1 MAKSSADPS
10 RRRFIKGAVAAG
22 GAATFAAGYADPL
35 LKMGK
40 GLTGS
45 AGETPEHRI
54 HGNSLVPEYT
64 VDPASGELTLNP
76 DQRLAFTV
84 CYGCTTKCG
93 VRVRVDNASDRVL
106 RVAGNPYHPLSAD
119 EHLPMRTP
127 VVDALRGLSAY
138 GDQGQQNR
146 STACARGNAMM
157 SQIDSP
163 FRVTH
168 CLKRVGERGSREW
181 QKVPFEQVIEEICEG
196 GDLFGEGHV
205 DGLRA
210 IHDVQTP
217 IDPANPEYGPKANQL
232 MVMEATDYGRS
243 AILKRFAFNAFGTRN
258 YGHHG
263 SYCGLAFRMGSGAV
277 MNDMK
282 KFAHVK
288 PDIQNAR
295 FIMYIGCAPS
305 QAGNPFKRQGRLIAQ
320 ARAAGTLEYVVVDP
334 ALNASASHA
343 ADHNRWVPIRP
354 GTDSAFAMA
363 LIRWLLDHEGY
374 AADFLALPGQAAAD
388 AAGEATHSN
397 ATHLVIDSAGHPR
410 RGRFLRASDLGRA
423 EAGAEDDA
431 PLVIADGELV
441 DGESVMAAELF
452 VDREV
457 ELGAAQDGSGERV
470 RVKSSLTLLRE
481 AAQEHSLADY
491 AAHCGIPE
499 ATIVELARRYAR
511 HGRRA
516 VVNCHGGMMSGNGF
530 YAAFAVQML
539 NLLAGNHNRKG
550 GSAPGGGQFNGVGTG
565 PRYDLANFPGKRG
578 PQGLF
583 LSRSRFP
590 YEKSSEY
597 RRKVAAGEAP
607 YPARAPWRSLAPPTL
622 TEHLPSALDGY
633 PYPIKAVIGCMA
645 NPIYGQAGLEGLIA
659 DKLKD
664 PKRLGLY
671 VAVDGFINETNRY
684 ADYIVP
690 DSVMYEV
697 WGFTG
702 AWRGTLGKMTTACWP
717 VVEPR
722 QEKTAEGEPVSMESF
737 FIAVAKRLGLPGFGE
752 GAIPAAD
759 GTLHPLNRAEDF
771 FLRAAANVAFQGE
784 PLPAAEQGDI
794 DHAGLAPLMP
804 KLERT
809 LPSDERGPVAYL
821 YARGGRFEDFSDHFK
836 GENLTSAWTRTL
848 CVYNERVG
856 TSINTQT
863 GVPNRGVPC
872 HGLPSLAD
880 GRAMREVFTEE
891 EWPLLAFSF
900 KSNLMN
906 SYAIG
911 LERLRMIKPYNPV
924 MLHREDAKRFGIAH
938 GDVIRIESPGGSVT
952 ALALVG
958 EGVAPGALAIE
969 HGYGHR
975 DLGATPHVID
985 GESQPDLEWL
995 RAGININDLGFADP
1009 TRRVAGTW
1017 LEPISGAA
1025 VRQGLPIRVTRVEG

>member
-1 MAKSSADPS
+1 MAKSPDTS

-35 LKMGK
+35 IKMSK

-45 AGETPEHRI
+45 AGETPKHRI
-54 HGNSLVPEYT
+54 HGNALAPEYR
-64 VDPASGELTLNP
+64 VDPESGELTLNP
-76 DQRLAFTV
+76 DQRVAFTV

-93 VRVRVDNASDRVL
+93 VRVRVDNDTDQVL

-119 EHLPMRTP
+119 EQLPMRTP
-127 VVDALRGLSAY
+127 VADALRGLSAY

-168 CLKRVGERGSREW
+168 CLKRVGGRGGREW
-181 QKVPFEQVIEEICEG
+181 RKVSFEQVIEEICEG

-210 IHDVQTP
+210 IHDVDTL
-217 IDPANPEYGPKANQL
+217 IDPENPEYGPKANQL

-243 AILKRFAFNAFGTRN
+243 ALLKRFAFNAFGTRN

-277 MNDMK
+277 MNDMGG
-282 KFAHVK
+282 FSHVK

-295 FIMYIGCAPS
+295 FIMYIGSAPS

-334 ALNASASHA
+334 GLNASASHA
-343 ADHNRWVPIRP
+343 DDHNRWLPICP

-363 LIRWLLDHEGY
+363 VIQWLLDNEGY
-374 AADFLALPGQAAAD
+374 ARAFLALPGQPAAD
-388 AAGEATHSN
+388 AADEMTHTN
-397 ATHLVIDSAGHPR
+397 ATHLVIDSEGHPR
-410 RGRFLRASDLGRA
+410 RGRFLRTSDLGQA
-423 EAGAEDDA
+423 KTDSEADV
-431 PLVIADGELV
+431 PMVVADGELV
-441 DGESVMAAELF
+441 ASDAVMAAELF

-457 ELGAAQDGSGERV
+457 ELVGATEGHGETVRV
-470 RVKSSLTLLRE
+470 RSSMTLLRE
-481 AAQEHSLADY
+481 AAHEHSLADY
-491 AAHCGIPE
+491 AEYCGIPE
-499 ATIVELARRYAR
+499 ATIIELARRYAR

-539 NLLAGNHNRKG
+539 NVLAGNHNRKG
-550 GSAPGGGQFNGVGTG
+550 GSAEGGGQFNGVGEG

-578 PQGLF
+578 PKGIF

-597 RRKVAAGEAP
+597 QRKVAAGETP

-645 NPIYGQAGLEGLIA
+645 NPIYGQAGLESLIA

-664 PKRLGLY
+664 PRRLGLF
-671 VAVDGFINETNRY
+671 VAVDGFLNETNRY

-702 AWRGTLGKMTTACWP
+702 AWKGTLGKMTTACWP

-722 QEKTAEGEPVSMESF
+722 QQKTEDGEPASMESF
-737 FIAVAKRLGLPGFGE
+737 FIATAKRLGLPGFGD
-752 GAIPAAD
+752 GAIPDAD
-759 GTLHPLNRAEDF
+759 GQLHPLNRAEDF
-771 FLRAAANVAFQGE
+771 FLRAAANVAMQGE
-784 PLPAAEQGDI
+784 PLPAADESDI
-794 DHAGLAPLMP
+794 AHAGLAPLMP

-809 LPSDERGPVAYL
+809 LKPEERGPVAFL
-821 YARGGRFEDFSDHFK
+821 FARGGRFEDVKDHFK

-848 CVYNERVG
+848 CVYNEQVG
-856 TSINTQT
+856 TSINTQS
-863 GVPNRGVPC
+863 GQPNRGVPC
-872 HGLPSLAD
+872 HGVPPLAN
-880 GRAMREVFTEE
+880 GRPMREVFTEE
-891 EWPLLAFSF
+891 AWPLLAFSF

-924 MLHREDAKRFGIAH
+924 MMHRQDAERFGIAH
-938 GDVIRIESPGGSVT
+938 GDTIRIESPGGSVV

-958 EGVAPGALAIE
+958 EGVMPGALGIE

-975 DLGATPHVID
+975 DLGAIPHVID

-995 RAGININDLGFADP
+995 RAGININDLGFKDP
-1009 TRRVAGTW
+1009 TRSVDGTW

-1025 VRQGLPIRVTRVEG
+1025 VRQGLPIRVTRHEA

>member
-1 MAKSSADPS
+1 MAKSPDTS
-10 RRRFIKGAVAAG
+10 RRRFLKGAVAAG
-22 GAATFAAGYADPL
+22 GAATFAAGYSDPL
-35 LKMGK
+35 IKMGK
-40 GLTGS
+40 GVTGS
-45 AGETPEHRI
+45 AGEKPEHRI
-54 HGNSLVPEYT
+54 HGNSLAPEYT
-64 VDPASGELTLNP
+64 VDPESGELTLNP
-76 DQRLAFTV
+76 DQRVAFTV

-93 VRVRVDNASDRVL
+93 VRVRVDNDTDQVL

-127 VVDALRGLSAY
+127 VVEALRSVSAF

-157 SQIDSP
+157 AQIDSP

-168 CLKRVGERGSREW
+168 CLKRVGGRGSREW
-181 QKVPFEQVIEEICEG
+181 EKVPFEQVIEEICEG

-210 IHDVQTP
+210 IHDLDTP
-217 IDPANPEYGPKANQL
+217 IDPENPEYGPKANQL

-243 AILKRFAFNAFGTRN
+243 ALLKRFAFNAFGTRN

-263 SYCGLAFRMGSGAV
+263 SYCGLAYRMGSGAV
-277 MNDMK
+277 MDDLAKN
-282 KFAHVK
+282 AHTK
-288 PDIQNAR
+288 PDIQNAH
-295 FIMYIGCAPS
+295 FILYVGTAPS

-320 ARAAGTLEYVVVDP
+320 ARAEGTLEYVVVDP
-334 ALNASASHA
+334 GLNASASHA

-354 GTDSAFAMA
+354 GTDSALAMA
-363 LIRWLLDHEGY
+363 MIQWLLDHEGY
-374 AADFLALPGQAAAD
+374 AKAFLELPGQPAAD
-388 AAGEATHSN
+388 AANEATHTN
-397 ATHLVIDSAGHPR
+397 ATHLVITAEDHQR
-410 RGRFLRASDLGRA
+410 RGRFLRASDLGLA
-423 EAGAEDDA
+423 EAESDADLPMVVTDD
-431 PLVIADGELV
+431 ELV
-441 DGESVMAAELF
+441 ASDAVMAAELF
-452 VDREV
+452 VDRDV
-457 ELGAAQDGSGERV
+457 ELADGKNV
-470 RVKSSLTLLRE
+470 RVKSSMVLLRE
-481 AAQEHSLADY
+481 SAKEYTLAEY
-491 AAHCGIPE
+491 AEHCGIPE
-499 ATIVELARRYAR
+499 ATIVDLATRFAS

-516 VVNCHGGMMSGNGF
+516 VTNSHGGMMSGNGF
-530 YAAFAVQML
+530 YAAFGMQML
-539 NLLAGNHNRKG
+539 NVLAGNHNRKG
-550 GSAPGGGQFNGVGTG
+550 GSAAGGGQFNGVGTG

-578 PQGLF
+578 PQGVF

-597 RRKVAAGEAP
+597 QRKVAAGENP

-645 NPIYGQAGLEGLIA
+645 NPIYGQAGLEALIA
-659 DKLKD
+659 EKIKD
-664 PKRLGLY
+664 PKRLGLF
-671 VAVDGFINETNRY
+671 VAVDGFLNETNRY

-702 AWRGTLGKMTTACWP
+702 SWKGSLGKMTTACWP

-722 QEKTAEGEPVSMESF
+722 QQKSEEGEPVSMDSF
-737 FIAVAKRLGLPGFGE
+737 FIAVAKRLGLAGFGDE
-752 GAIPAAD
+752 AIPDAE
-759 GTLHPLNRAEDF
+759 GKLHPLHRAEDF
-771 FLRAAANVAFQGE
+771 YLRAAANVAMQGE
-784 PLPAAEQGDI
+784 PLPAADESDI
-794 DHAGLAPLMP
+794 AHAGLAPLMSRI
-804 KLERT
+804 ERT
-809 LPSDERGPVAYL
+809 LKPEEHGPVAYL
-821 YARGGRFEDFSDHFK
+821 YARGGRFEDFKDHFK
-836 GENLTSAWTRTL
+836 GENLTSAWKRTL
-848 CVYNERVG
+848 CVYNEQVG
-856 TSINTQT
+856 TSIDTRN
-863 GVPNRGVPC
+863 GEPNRGVPF
-872 HGLPSLAD
+872 HGMPKLAD

-924 MLHREDAKRFGIAH
+924 MMHRQDAERFGITH
-938 GDVIRIESPGGSVT
+938 GDTIRIESPGGSVV

-958 EGVAPGALAIE
+958 EGVMPGALGIE

-995 RAGININDLGFADP
+995 RAGININDLGFKDP
-1009 TRRVAGTW
+1009 TRSVDGTW

-1025 VRQGLPIRVTRVEG
+1025 VRQGLPIRVTRHEA

>member
-1 MAKSSADPS
+1 MAESRVDPS
-10 RRRFIKGAVAAG
+10 RRRFMKGAVAAG
-22 GAATFAAGYADPL
+22 GAATFAAGYSDPL

-40 GLTGS
+40 GLSGS
-45 AGETPEHRI
+45 AGEKPEHRI
-54 HGNSLVPEYT
+54 HGNSLTPEYS
-64 VDPASGELTLNP
+64 VDPESGELTLNP
-76 DQRLAFTV
+76 DQRVAFTV

-93 VRVRVDNASDRVL
+93 VRVRVDNATDRVL
-106 RVAGNPYHPLSAD
+106 RVAGNPYNPLSAD

-127 VVDALRGLSAY
+127 VAEALRGLSAH
-138 GDQGQQNR
+138 GDQGQHNR

-157 SQIDSP
+157 AQIDSP

-168 CLKRVGERGSREW
+168 CLKRVGARGDREW
-181 QKVPFEQVIEEICEG
+181 QKISFEQLIEEVCEG
-196 GDLFGEGHV
+196 GDLFGEGEV
-205 DGLRA
+205 EGLRA
-210 IHDVQTP
+210 IHDVATP
-217 IDPANPEYGPKANQL
+217 IDPENPEYGPKANQL

-243 AILKRFAFNAFGTRN
+243 ALLKRFAFNAFGTRN

-277 MNDMK
+277 MNDMQ

-295 FIMYIGCAPS
+295 FLMYIGSAPS

-320 ARAAGTLEYVVVDP
+320 ARAAGTLDYVVVDP

-354 GTDSAFAMA
+354 GSDSAFAMA
-363 LIRWLLDHEGY
+363 LIQWLLDNEGY
-374 AADFLALPGQAAAD
+374 AEDFLELPGQAAAES
-388 AAGEATHSN
+388 AGEVTHSN
-397 ATHLVIDSAGHPR
+397 ATHLVIDSEGHSR
-410 RGRFLRASDLGRA
+410 RGHFLRVSDLGRA
-423 EAGAEDDA
+423 EAGSDGDVPMVMSES
-431 PLVIADGELV
+431 GELV
-441 DGESVMAAELF
+441 DSESVMRAALF

-457 ELGAAQDGSGERV
+457 SLADGARV
-470 RVKSSLTLLRE
+470 RVKSSMTLLRE
-481 AAQEHSLADY
+481 AAHEHTLAEY

-499 ATIVELARRYAR
+499 ATIVELARRYAS

-516 VVNCHGGMMSGNGF
+516 AVNCHGGMMSGNGF

-550 GSAPGGGQFNGVGTG
+550 GSAPGGGQFNGTGSG
-565 PRYDLANFPGKRG
+565 PRYDLADFPGKRG
-578 PQGLF
+578 PQGIF

-597 RRKVAAGEAP
+597 QRKVAAGENP

-645 NPIYGQAGLEGLIA
+645 NPLYGQAGLEALVA
-659 DKLKD
+659 DKLAD
-664 PKRLGLY
+664 PRRLGLF
-671 VAVDGFINETNRY
+671 VAIDGFLNETNRY

-702 AWRGTLGKMTTACWP
+702 AWRGALGKMTTACWP

-722 QEKTAEGEPVSMESF
+722 QQKTQEGEPVSMDSF
-737 FIAVAKRLGLPGFGE
+737 FIAVAKRLGLPGFGDE
-752 GAIPAAD
+752 AIPDAE
-759 GTLHPLNRAEDF
+759 GNLHPLDRAEDF
-771 FLRAAANVAFQGE
+771 YLRAAANVAMQGE
-784 PLPAAEQGDI
+784 PLPAADESDI
-794 DHAGLAPLMP
+794 AHAGLAPLLP

-809 LPSDERGPVAYL
+809 LKPEERGPVAYL
-821 YARGGRFEDFSDHFK
+821 YARGGRYEDFEAHFD
-836 GENLTSAWTRTL
+836 GENLTSAWKRTL

-856 TSINTQT
+856 TSINTQN
-863 GVPNRGVPC
+863 GQRNRGVPC
-872 HGLPSLAD
+872 HSLPKLAD
-880 GRAMREVFTEE
+880 GRDMRGVFSEE

-924 MLHREDAKRFGIAH
+924 MMHRQDAERFGIAH
-938 GDVIRIESPGGSVT
+938 GDTIRIESPGGSVV

-958 EGVAPGALAIE
+958 EGVMPGALGIE

-995 RAGININDLGFADP
+995 RAGININDLGFEDP
-1009 TRRVAGTW
+1009 TRSVAGTW
-1017 LEPISGAA
+1017 LEPISGAS
-1025 VRQGLPIRVTRVEG
+1025 VRQGLPIRVTRLAA

>member
-1 MAKSSADPS
+1 MAKSPDTS
-10 RRRFIKGAVAAG
+10 RRRFLKGAVAAG
-22 GAATFAAGYADPL
+22 GAATFAAGYSDPL
-35 LKMGK
+35 IKMGK
-40 GLTGS
+40 GVTGS

-54 HGNSLVPEYT
+54 HGNSLAPEYT

-76 DQRLAFTV
+76 DQRVAFTV

-93 VRVRVDNASDRVL
+93 VRVRVDNDTDQVL

-127 VVDALRGLSAY
+127 VVEALRSVSAF

-157 SQIDSP
+157 AQIDSP

-168 CLKRVGERGSREW
+168 CLKRVGRRGSREW
-181 QKVPFEQVIEEICEG
+181 EKVPFEQVIEEICEG

-210 IHDVQTP
+210 IHDLDTP
-217 IDPANPEYGPKANQL
+217 IDPENPEYGPKANQL

-243 AILKRFAFNAFGTRN
+243 ALLKRFAFNAFGTRN

-263 SYCGLAFRMGSGAV
+263 SYCGLAYRMGSGAV
-277 MNDMK
+277 MDDLAKN
-282 KFAHVK
+282 AHTK
-288 PDIQNAR
+288 PDIQNAH
-295 FIMYIGCAPS
+295 FILYVGTAPS

-320 ARAAGTLEYVVVDP
+320 ARAEGSLDYVVVDP
-334 ALNASASHA
+334 GLNASASHA

-354 GTDSAFAMA
+354 GTDSALAMA
-363 LIRWLLDHEGY
+363 MIQWLLDHEGY
-374 AADFLALPGQAAAD
+374 AKEFLALPGQPAAD
-388 AAGEATHSN
+388 AANEATHTN
-397 ATHLVIDSAGHPR
+397 ATHLVITAEDHPR
-410 RGRFLRASDLGRA
+410 RGRFLRASDLGLA
-423 EAGAEDDA
+423 EAESDA
-431 PLVIADGELV
+431 DVPMVVADGELAKST
-441 DGESVMAAELF
+441 DAMAAELF
-452 VDREV
+452 VDRDV
-457 ELGAAQDGSGERV
+457 ELAGLEEGPGENV
-470 RVKSSLTLLRE
+470 RVKSSMVLLRE
-481 AAQEHSLADY
+481 SANEYTLAEY
-491 AAHCGIPE
+491 AEHCGIPE
-499 ATIVELARRYAR
+499 ATIVDLATRFAS

-516 VVNCHGGMMSGNGF
+516 VTNSHGGMMSGNGF
-530 YAAFAVQML
+530 YAAFGMQML
-539 NLLAGNHNRKG
+539 NVLAGNHNRKG
-550 GSAPGGGQFNGVGTG
+550 GSAPGGGQFNGVGEG

-578 PQGLF
+578 PQGVF

-597 RRKVAAGEAP
+597 QRKVAAGENP

-645 NPIYGQAGLEGLIA
+645 NPIYGQAGLEALIA

-671 VAVDGFINETNRY
+671 VAVDGFLNETNRY

-702 AWRGTLGKMTTACWP
+702 AWKGALGRMTTACWP

-722 QEKTAEGEPVSMESF
+722 QQKTEEGEPVSMESF
-737 FIAVAKRLGLPGFGE
+737 FIATAKRLGLPGFGE
-752 GAIPAAD
+752 GAIPDAD
-759 GTLHPLNRAEDF
+759 GNLHPLNRAEDF
-771 FLRAAANVAFQGE
+771 FLRAAANVAMQGE
-784 PLPAAEQGDI
+784 PLPDADESDI
-794 DHAGLAPLMP
+794 AHGGIAPLLP
-804 KLERT
+804 RLERT
-809 LPSDERGPVAYL
+809 LKPEERGPVAYL
-821 YARGGRFEDFSDHFK
+821 YARGGRFEDFKDHFK
-836 GENLTSAWTRTL
+836 GENLTSAWKRTL
-848 CVYNERVG
+848 CVYNEQVG

-863 GVPNRGVPC
+863 GEPNRGVPR
-872 HGLPSLAD
+872 HGLPPLAD

-924 MLHREDAKRFGIAH
+924 MMHRQDAERFGITH
-938 GDVIRIESPGGSVT
+938 GDTIRIESPGGSVV

-958 EGVAPGALAIE
+958 EGVMPGALGIE

-995 RAGININDLGFADP
+995 RAGININDLGFKDP
-1009 TRRVAGTW
+1009 TRSVDGTW

-1025 VRQGLPIRVTRVEG
+1025 VRQGMPIRVTRLEA

>member
-1 MAKSSADPS
+1 MAKSPDTS
-10 RRRFIKGAVAAG
+10 RRRFLKGAVAAG
-22 GAATFAAGYADPL
+22 GAATFAAGYSDPL
-35 LKMGK
+35 IKMGK
-40 GLTGS
+40 GVTGS
-45 AGETPEHRI
+45 AGEKPEHRI
-54 HGNSLVPEYT
+54 HGNSLAPEYT
-64 VDPASGELTLNP
+64 VDPESGELTLNP
-76 DQRLAFTV
+76 DQRVAFTV

-93 VRVRVDNASDRVL
+93 VRVRVDNDTDQVL

-127 VVDALRGLSAY
+127 VVEALRSVSAF

-157 SQIDSP
+157 AQIDSP

-168 CLKRVGERGSREW
+168 CLKRVGGRGSREW
-181 QKVPFEQVIEEICEG
+181 EKVPFEQVIEEICEG

-210 IHDVQTP
+210 IHDLDTP
-217 IDPANPEYGPKANQL
+217 IDPENPEYGPKANQL

-243 AILKRFAFNAFGTRN
+243 ALLKRFAFNAFGTRN

-263 SYCGLAFRMGSGAV
+263 SYCGLAYRMGSGAV
-277 MNDMK
+277 MDDLAKN
-282 KFAHVK
+282 AHTK
-288 PDIQNAR
+288 PDIQNAH
-295 FIMYIGCAPS
+295 FILYVGTAPS

-320 ARAAGTLEYVVVDP
+320 ARAEGTLEYVVVDP
-334 ALNASASHA
+334 GLNASASHA

-354 GTDSAFAMA
+354 GTDSALAMA
-363 LIRWLLDHEGY
+363 MIQWLLDHEGY
-374 AADFLALPGQAAAD
+374 AKAFLELPGQPAAD
-388 AAGEATHSN
+388 AANEATHTN
-397 ATHLVIDSAGHPR
+397 ATHLVITAEDHQR
-410 RGRFLRASDLGRA
+410 RGRFLRASDLGLA
-423 EAGAEDDA
+423 EAESDADLPMVVTDD
-431 PLVIADGELV
+431 ELV
-441 DGESVMAAELF
+441 ASDAVMAAELF
-452 VDREV
+452 VDRDV
-457 ELGAAQDGSGERV
+457 ELADGKNV
-470 RVKSSLTLLRE
+470 RVKSSMVLLRE
-481 AAQEHSLADY
+481 SAKEYTLAEY
-491 AAHCGIPE
+491 AEHCGIPE
-499 ATIVELARRYAR
+499 ATIVDLATRFAS

-516 VVNCHGGMMSGNGF
+516 VTNSHGGMMSGNGF
-530 YAAFAVQML
+530 YAAFGMQML
-539 NLLAGNHNRKG
+539 NVLAGNHNRKG
-550 GSAPGGGQFNGVGTG
+550 GSAAGGGQFNGVGTG

-578 PQGLF
+578 PQGVF

-597 RRKVAAGEAP
+597 QRKVAAGENP
-607 YPARAPWRSLAPPTL
+607 YPARAPWRYLAPPTL

-645 NPIYGQAGLEGLIA
+645 NPIYGQAGLEALIA
-659 DKLKD
+659 EKIKD
-664 PKRLGLY
+664 PKRLGLF
-671 VAVDGFINETNRY
+671 VAVDGFLNETNRY

-702 AWRGTLGKMTTACWP
+702 SWKGSLGKMTTACWP

-722 QEKTAEGEPVSMESF
+722 QQKSEEGEPVSMDSF
-737 FIAVAKRLGLPGFGE
+737 FIAVAKRLGLAGFGDE
-752 GAIPAAD
+752 AIPDAE
-759 GTLHPLNRAEDF
+759 GKLHPLHRAEDF
-771 FLRAAANVAFQGE
+771 YLRAAANVAMQGE
-784 PLPAAEQGDI
+784 PLPAADESDI
-794 DHAGLAPLMP
+794 AHAGLAPLMSRI
-804 KLERT
+804 ERT
-809 LPSDERGPVAYL
+809 LKPEEHGPVAYL
-821 YARGGRFEDFSDHFK
+821 YARGGRFEDFKDHFK
-836 GENLTSAWTRTL
+836 GENLTSAWKRTL
-848 CVYNERVG
+848 CVYNEQVG
-856 TSINTQT
+856 TSIDTRN
-863 GVPNRGVPC
+863 GEPNRGVPF
-872 HGLPSLAD
+872 HGMPKLAD

-924 MLHREDAKRFGIAH
+924 MMHRQDAERFGITH
-938 GDVIRIESPGGSVT
+938 GDTIRIESPGGSVV

-958 EGVAPGALAIE
+958 EGVMPGALGIE

-995 RAGININDLGFADP
+995 RAGININDLGFKDP
-1009 TRRVAGTW
+1009 TRSVDGTW

-1025 VRQGLPIRVTRVEG
+1025 VRQGLPIRVTRHEA

>member
-1 MAKSSADPS
+1 MDKS
-10 RRRFIKGAVAAG
+10 RRRFMKGAVAAG
-22 GAATFAAGYADPL
+22 GVATFAAGYSDPL

-40 GLTGS
+40 GVTGS
-45 AGETPEHRI
+45 AGEKPNHRI
-54 HGNSLVPEYT
+54 HDNSLVPEYT
-64 VDPASGELTLNP
+64 VDPQSGELTLNP
-76 DQRLAFTV
+76 DQRVAFTV

-93 VRVRVDNASDRVL
+93 VRVRVDKATDQVL
-106 RVAGNPYHPLSAD
+106 RVSGNPYNPLSSD

-157 SQIDSP
+157 AQIDSP

-168 CLKRVGERGSREW
+168 CLKRVGGRGGREW
-181 QKVPFEQVIEEICEG
+181 QKISFEQLIEEVCEG
-196 GDLFGEGHV
+196 GDLFGEGEV

-210 IHDVQTP
+210 IHDHDTL
-217 IDPANPEYGPKANQL
+217 IDPENPEYGPRANQL

-243 AILKRFAFNAFGTRN
+243 ALLKRFTMNAFATRN

-263 SYCGLAFRMGSGAV
+263 SYCGLAYRMGSGAV
-277 MNDMK
+277 MDDLAKN
-282 KFAHVK
+282 AHTK

-295 FIMYIGCAPS
+295 FILYVGTAPS

-320 ARAAGTLEYVVVDP
+320 ARAAGTLDYVVVDP
-334 ALNASASHA
+334 GLNASVSHA
-343 ADHNRWVPIRP
+343 ADHNRWVPILP
-354 GTDSAFAMA
+354 GTDSALAMGM
-363 LIRWLLDHEGY
+363 IQWLLNNEGY
-374 AADFLALPGQAAAD
+374 AKGFLELPGQPAAD
-388 AAGEATHSN
+388 AANEATHTN
-397 ATHLVIDSAGHPR
+397 ATHLVIDTEGHPR
-410 RGRFLRASDLGRA
+410 RGRFLRASDLNQA
-423 EAGAEDDA
+423 EAGSEADV
-431 PLVIADGELV
+431 PMVVADGELV
-441 DGESVMAAELF
+441 ASDSVMAAELF
-452 VDREV
+452 VNREV
-457 ELGAAQDGSGERV
+457 ALADGETLRV
-470 RVKSSLTLLRE
+470 RSSMTLLRD
-481 AAQEHSLADY
+481 AANEQDLATY
-491 AAHCGIPE
+491 AEHCGIPE
-499 ATIVELARRYAR
+499 DTIVDLARRFAS

-516 VVNCHGGMMSGNGF
+516 VTNSHGGMMSGHGF
-530 YAAFAVQML
+530 YAAFGMQML
-539 NLLAGNHNRKG
+539 NVLAGNHNRKG
-550 GSAPGGGQFNGVGTG
+550 GSAVGGGQFNGVGEG

-578 PQGLF
+578 PQGVF

-597 RRKVAAGEAP
+597 QRKVAAGKNP

-645 NPIYGQAGLEGLIA
+645 NPIYGQAGLEALIA

-664 PKRLGLY
+664 PKRLGLF
-671 VAVDGFINETNRY
+671 VAIDGFLNETNRY

-697 WGFTG
+697 WGFTS
-702 AWRGTLGKMTTACWP
+702 AWKGNLGKMTTACWP

-722 QEKTAEGEPVSMESF
+722 QQKSEEGEPVSMDSF
-737 FIAVAKRLGLPGFGE
+737 FIAVAKRLGLAGFGDE
-752 GAIPAAD
+752 AIPDAE
-759 GTLHPLNRAEDF
+759 GNLHPLHLAEDF
-771 FLRAAANVAFQGE
+771 YLRAAANVAMQGE
-784 PLPAAEQGDI
+784 PLPAADESDI
-794 DHAGLAPLMP
+794 VHAGLAPLMP
-804 KLERT
+804 RIERT
-809 LPSDERGPVAYL
+809 LKPEEHGPVAYL
-821 YARGGRFEDFSDHFK
+821 YARGGRFEDFKDHFK
-836 GENLTSAWTRTL
+836 GENLTSAWKRTL
-848 CVYNERVG
+848 CVYNEQVG
-856 TSINTQT
+856 TSIDTRN
-863 GVPNRGVPC
+863 GELNRGVPFYSM
-872 HGLPSLAD
+872 PKLAD
-880 GRAMREVFTEE
+880 GSAMREVFTEE

-924 MLHREDAKRFGIAH
+924 MMHRQDAERFGISH
-938 GDVIRIESPGGSVT
+938 GDTIRIESPGGSVV

-958 EGVAPGALAIE
+958 EGVMPGALGIE

-995 RAGININDLGFADP
+995 RAGININNLGFKDP
-1009 TRRVAGTW
+1009 TRSVAGTW

-1025 VRQGLPIRVTRVEG
+1025 VRQGLPIRVTHIDV

>member
-1 MAKSSADPS
+1 MAKSPDTS
-10 RRRFIKGAVAAG
+10 RRRFLKGAAAAG
-22 GAATFAAGYADPL
+22 GAATFAAGYSDPL
-35 LKMGK
+35 VKMAK
-40 GLTGS
+40 GVTGS
-45 AGETPEHRI
+45 AGEKPEHRI
-54 HGNSLVPEYT
+54 HGNSLAPEYT
-64 VDPASGELTLNP
+64 VDPESGELTLNP
-76 DQRLAFTV
+76 DQRVAFTV

-93 VRVRVDNASDRVL
+93 VRVRVDNATDQVL
-106 RVAGNPYHPLSAD
+106 RVSGNPYNPLSSD

-127 VVDALRGLSAY
+127 VVEALRGLSAY

-157 SQIDSP
+157 AQIDSP

-168 CLKRVGERGSREW
+168 CLKRVGGRGSREW
-181 QKVPFEQVIEEICEG
+181 EKVSFEQVIEEICEG
-196 GDLFGEGHV
+196 GDLFGEGAV

-210 IHDVQTP
+210 IHDVDTP
-217 IDPANPEYGPKANQL
+217 IDPENPEYGPKANQL

-243 AILKRFAFNAFGTRN
+243 ALLKRFAFNAFGTRN

-263 SYCGLAFRMGSGAV
+263 SYCGLAYRMGSGAV
-277 MNDMK
+277 MDDLAKN
-282 KFAHVK
+282 AHTK

-295 FIMYIGCAPS
+295 FILYVGTAPS

-320 ARAAGTLEYVVVDP
+320 ARAEGTLEYVVVDP
-334 ALNASASHA
+334 GLNASASHA

-354 GTDSAFAMA
+354 GTDSALAMA
-363 LIRWLLDHEGY
+363 MIQWLLDHEGY
-374 AADFLALPGQAAAD
+374 AKAFLELPGQPAAE
-388 AAGEATHSN
+388 AAGEATHTN
-397 ATHLVIDSAGHPR
+397 ASHLVITAEDHPR
-410 RGRFLRASDLGRA
+410 RGRFLRTSDLGLA
-423 EAGAEDDA
+423 EADSDA
-431 PLVIADGELV
+431 DVPMVVADGELAKST
-441 DGESVMAAELF
+441 DVMAAELF
-452 VDREV
+452 VDRDV
-457 ELGAAQDGSGERV
+457 ELVGSSEGPGETV
-470 RVKSSLTLLRE
+470 RVKSSMVLLRE
-481 AAQEHSLADY
+481 SANEYTLAEY
-491 AAHCGIPE
+491 AEHCGIPE
-499 ATIVELARRYAR
+499 ATIVDLATRFAS

-516 VVNCHGGMMSGNGF
+516 VTNSHGGMMSGNGF
-530 YAAFAVQML
+530 YAAFGMQML
-539 NLLAGNHNRKG
+539 NVLAGNHNRKG
-550 GSAPGGGQFNGVGTG
+550 GSAAGGGQFNGVGTG

-578 PQGLF
+578 PKGVF

-597 RRKVAAGEAP
+597 QRKVAAGENP

-664 PKRLGLY
+664 PKRLGLF
-671 VAVDGFINETNRY
+671 VAVDGFLNETNRY

-702 AWRGTLGKMTTACWP
+702 AWKGTLGKMTTACWP

-722 QEKTAEGEPVSMESF
+722 QQKTEDGEPVSMESF
-737 FIAVAKRLGLPGFGE
+737 FIATAKRLELPGFGDE
-752 GAIPAAD
+752 SIPDAD
-759 GTLHPLNRAEDF
+759 GNLHPLNRAEDF
-771 FLRAAANVAFQGE
+771 FLRAAANVAMQGE
-784 PLPAAEQGDI
+784 PLPAADESDI
-794 DHAGLAPLMP
+794 AHAGLAPLLP
-804 KLERT
+804 RLART
-809 LPSDERGPVAYL
+809 LKPEERGPVAYL
-821 YARGGRFEDFSDHFK
+821 YVRGGRFEDFKDHFK
-836 GENLTSAWTRTL
+836 GENLTSAWKRTL
-848 CVYNERVG
+848 CVYNEQVG
-856 TSINTQT
+856 TSINTQS
-863 GVPNRGVPC
+863 GEPNRGVPR
-872 HGLPSLAD
+872 HALPPLAD

-891 EWPLLAFSF
+891 DWPLLAFSF

-924 MLHREDAKRFGIAH
+924 MMHRQDAERFGIQH
-938 GDVIRIESPGGSVT
+938 GDTIRIESPGGSVV

-958 EGVAPGALAIE
+958 EGVMPGALGIE

-995 RAGININDLGFADP
+995 RAGININDLGFKDP
-1009 TRRVAGTW
+1009 TRSIDGTW

-1025 VRQGLPIRVTRVEG
+1025 VRQGMPIRVTRLEA

>member
-1 MAKSSADPS
+1 MAKSPDTS
-10 RRRFIKGAVAAG
+10 RRRFLKGAVAAG
-22 GAATFAAGYADPL
+22 GAATFAAGYSDPL
-35 LKMGK
+35 VKMAK
-40 GLTGS
+40 GVTGS
-45 AGETPEHRI
+45 AGEKPAHRI
-54 HGNSLVPEYT
+54 HGNSLAPEYR

-76 DQRLAFTV
+76 DQRVAFTV

-93 VRVRVDNASDRVL
+93 VRVRVDNATDQVL
-106 RVAGNPYHPLSAD
+106 RVSGNPYNPLSAD

-127 VVDALRGLSAY
+127 VAEALRGLSAY
-138 GDQGQQNR
+138 GDQGQLNR

-157 SQIDSP
+157 AQIDSP

-181 QKVPFEQVIEEICEG
+181 QKVSFEQVIEEICEG

-210 IHDVQTP
+210 IHDHDTL
-217 IDPANPEYGPKANQL
+217 IDPENPEYGPKANQL

-243 AILKRFAFNAFGTRN
+243 ALLKRFTMNAFATRN

-263 SYCGLAFRMGSGAV
+263 SYCGLAYRMGAGAV
-277 MNDMK
+277 MDDLAKN
-282 KFAHVK
+282 AHTK

-295 FIMYIGCAPS
+295 FILYVGTAPS

-320 ARAAGTLEYVVVDP
+320 ARAEGSLEYVVVDP
-334 ALNASASHA
+334 GLNASASHA

-354 GTDSAFAMA
+354 GSDSALAMA
-363 LIRWLLDHEGY
+363 MIQWLLDHEGY
-374 AADFLALPGQAAAD
+374 AKDFLSLPGQSAAD
-388 AAGEATHSN
+388 AANEATHTN
-397 ATHLVIDSAGHPR
+397 ATHLVIESEGTPR
-410 RGRFLRASDLGRA
+410 RGRFLRASDLGLA
-423 EAGAEDDA
+423 EAGSDADA
-431 PLVIADGELV
+431 PMVVADGELV
-441 DGESVMAAELF
+441 PGNEAMAAELF

-457 ELGAAQDGSGERV
+457 ELADGSAV
-470 RVKSSLTLLRE
+470 RVKSSMTLLRE
-481 AAQEHSLADY
+481 AANEHSLATY
-491 AAHCGIPE
+491 AEHCGIPE
-499 ATIVELARRYAR
+499 ATIVDLASRFAR

-516 VVNCHGGMMSGNGF
+516 VTNSHGGMMSGNGF
-530 YAAFAVQML
+530 YAAFGMQML
-539 NLLAGNHNRKG
+539 NVLAGNHNRKG
-550 GSAPGGGQFNGVGTG
+550 GSAVGGGQFNGVGEG

-578 PQGLF
+578 PQGVF

-590 YEKSSEY
+590 YEKSSEHQ
-597 RRKVAAGEAP
+597 RKVAAGENP

-633 PYPIKAVIGCMA
+633 PYPIKALIGCMA
-645 NPIYGQAGLEGLIA
+645 NPIYGQAGLEALIA
-659 DKLKD
+659 EKLKD
-664 PKRLGLY
+664 PKRLGLF
-671 VAVDGFINETNRY
+671 VAVDGFLNETNRY

-702 AWRGTLGKMTTACWP
+702 AWKGSLGRMTTACWP

-722 QEKTAEGEPVSMESF
+722 QQKTAEDEPVSMESF
-737 FIAVAKRLGLPGFGE
+737 FIATAKRLGLAGFGDE
-752 GAIPAAD
+752 AIPDAD
-759 GTLHPLNRAEDF
+759 GNLHPLNRAEDF
-771 FLRAAANVAFQGE
+771 FLRAAANVAMQGE
-784 PLPAAEQGDI
+784 PLPDADESDI
-794 DHAGLAPLMP
+794 AHGGLAPLLP

-809 LPSDERGPVAYL
+809 LKPEERGPVAYL
-821 YARGGRFEDFSDHFK
+821 YARGGRFEDFKDHFK
-836 GENLTSAWTRTL
+836 GENLTSAWKRTL
-848 CVYNERVG
+848 CVYNEQVG

-863 GVPNRGVPC
+863 GEPNRGVPR
-872 HGLPSLAD
+872 HGLPPLAD

-924 MLHREDAKRFGIAH
+924 MMHRQDAKRFGISH
-938 GDVIRIESPGGSVT
+938 GDTIRIESPGGSVV

-958 EGVAPGALAIE
+958 EGVMPGALGIE

-985 GESQPDLEWL
+985 GEAQPDLEWL
-995 RAGININDLGFADP
+995 RAGININDLGFKDP
-1009 TRRVAGTW
+1009 TRRVDGTW

-1025 VRQGLPIRVTRVEG
+1025 VRQGLPIRVTRLEA

>member
-1 MAKSSADPS
+1 MAKSPDTS
-10 RRRFIKGAVAAG
+10 RRRFLKGAVAAG
-22 GAATFAAGYADPL
+22 GAATFAAGYSDPL

-40 GLTGS
+40 GFSGS
-45 AGETPEHRI
+45 AGEKPEHRI
-54 HGNSLVPEYT
+54 HGNSLAPEYS
-64 VDPASGELTLNP
+64 VDPESGELTLNP
-76 DQRLAFTV
+76 DQRMAFTV

-93 VRVRVDNASDRVL
+93 VRVRVDNATDRVL
-106 RVAGNPYHPLSAD
+106 RVAGNPYNPLSAD

-127 VVDALRGLSAY
+127 VAEALRGLSAY
-138 GDQGQQNR
+138 GDQGQHNR

-157 SQIDSP
+157 AQIDSP

-168 CLKRVGERGSREW
+168 CLKRVGARGDREW
-181 QKVPFEQVIEEICEG
+181 QKISFEQLIEEVCEG
-196 GDLFGEGHV
+196 GDLFGEGEV
-205 DGLRA
+205 EGLRA
-210 IHDVQTP
+210 IHDVETP
-217 IDPANPEYGPKANQL
+217 IDPENPEYGPKANQL

-243 AILKRFAFNAFGTRN
+243 ALLKRFAFNAFGTRN

-277 MNDMK
+277 MNDMQ

-295 FIMYIGCAPS
+295 FLMYIGSAPS

-320 ARAAGTLEYVVVDP
+320 ARAAGTLDYVVVDP

-354 GTDSAFAMA
+354 GSDSAFAMA
-363 LIRWLLDHEGY
+363 LIQWLLDNEGY
-374 AADFLALPGQAAAD
+374 AKDFLELPGQAAAES
-388 AAGEATHSN
+388 AGEVTHSN
-397 ATHLVIDSAGHPR
+397 ATHLVLDSDGHPR
-410 RGRFLRASDLGRA
+410 RGHFLRVSDLGRA
-423 EAGAEDDA
+423 EAGSDGDV
-431 PLVIADGELV
+431 PLVVNESGELV
-441 DGESVMAAELF
+441 DSESVMRAALF

-457 ELGAAQDGSGERV
+457 SLADGERV
-470 RVKSSLTLLRE
+470 RVKSSMTLLRE
-481 AAQEHSLADY
+481 AAHEHTLAEY

-499 ATIVELARRYAR
+499 ATIVELARRYAS

-516 VVNCHGGMMSGNGF
+516 AVNCHGGMMSGNGF
-530 YAAFAVQML
+530 YAAFGVQML

-550 GSAPGGGQFNGVGTG
+550 GSAPGGGQFNGTGSG
-565 PRYDLANFPGKRG
+565 PRYDLADFPGKRG
-578 PQGLF
+578 PQGIF

-597 RRKVAAGEAP
+597 QRKVDAGENP

-633 PYPIKAVIGCMA
+633 PYSIKAVIGCMA
-645 NPIYGQAGLEGLIA
+645 NPLYGQAGLEALVA

-664 PKRLGLY
+664 SKRLGLF
-671 VAVDGFINETNRY
+671 VTIDGFLNETNRY

-702 AWRGTLGKMTTACWP
+702 AWRGALGKMTTACWP

-722 QEKTAEGEPVSMESF
+722 QQKTQEGEPVSMDSF
-737 FIAVAKRLGLPGFGE
+737 FIAVAKRLGLPGFGDE
-752 GAIPAAD
+752 AIPDAE
-759 GTLHPLNRAEDF
+759 GNLHPLDRAEDF
-771 FLRAAANVAFQGE
+771 YLRAAANVAMQGE
-784 PLPAAEQGDI
+784 PLPAADESDI
-794 DHAGLAPLMP
+794 AHAGLAPLLP

-809 LPSDERGPVAYL
+809 LKPEERGPVAYL
-821 YARGGRFEDFSDHFK
+821 YARGGRYEDFEEHFD
-836 GENLTSAWTRTL
+836 GENLTSAWKRTL

-856 TSINTQT
+856 TSINTQN
-863 GVPNRGVPC
+863 GQRNRGVPC
-872 HGLPSLAD
+872 HSLPKLAD
-880 GRAMREVFTEE
+880 GRDMREVFSEE

-924 MLHREDAKRFGIAH
+924 MMHRQDAERFGIAH
-938 GDVIRIESPGGSVT
+938 GDTIRIESPGGSVV

-958 EGVAPGALAIE
+958 EGVMPGALGIE

-995 RAGININDLGFADP
+995 RAGININDLGFEDP
-1009 TRRVAGTW
+1009 TRSVAGTW
-1017 LEPISGAA
+1017 LEPISGAS
-1025 VRQGLPIRVTRVEG
+1025 VRQGLPIRVTRIAA